1 MRYSLTA
8 KRHFLSF
15 ILVLATEAFIT
26 NAWNPPSLSSRSDP
40 IIIHIH
46 ANTNS
51 EHSELRIRSPADN
64 TTFGAGLTAVALSSD
79 KQSYY
84 AVIKTGLI
92 SLRVALD
99 TASSDLWIVSSACG
113 TDTCRKVPRYPLTYE
128 SPTFAAVNDNQTSF
142 GAQYADN
149 TFASGFV
156 ARETIELSNLTLANQ
171 VFGLITDS
179 NVTLTDSASGI
190 MGLGFPRLSSIS
202 TSGPNALPFFANL
215 AQQGLLEYP
224 IFALSLTT
232 NASGTLT
239 LGAVDSSVVT
249 NVSQIGWNQVAQ
261 FPPFFA
267 ENNISSYLQWAI
279 PLTGI
284 SVNSTQFTPL
294 PTYTN
299 SSQNH
304 SLALFDVGTPGI
316 YGPFQDVSRLYAMIS
331 DARLVDSSGQWAI
344 PCSASVPLAF
354 TFGERNYTLQ
364 PTDYIIGPASGNPDL
379 CLTWPRALPPSS
391 DGIDWQMGSAF
402 LQTVYTIFSFGI
414 NGKEP
419 PLIGLYPLHNASNLT
434 ETSDVVNA
442 YLSLNSTPIA
452 TTLPNFILS
461 TPTFT
466 TPPYALNTSVSASIG
481 GIVSSGLANS
491 TYTTLFGERTTLAN
505 TSALPTINST
515 RQVVTLILTDAA
527 GDVATT
533 VSTIPAPTVTL
544 GVPPG
549 WSGNARSKFD
559 IDVMSLAII
568 VGFVHFFWTF
578 MFFSWANFIGIVI

>member
-1 MRYSLTA
+1 MRYSRAAAL
-8 KRHFLSF
+8 RLISL

-26 NAWNPPSLSSRSDP
+26 NAWSPPSLSPRLDP
-40 IIIHIH
+40 IIIHIY
-46 ANTNS
+46 ANTDS
-51 EHSELRIRSPADN
+51 AHSELSIRSPADN
-64 TTFGAGLTAVALSSD
+64 TTFGAGLTGMTLSSD

-84 AVIKTGLI
+84 AIIKTGLI

-128 SPTFAAVNDNQTSF
+128 SPTFVAVNNNKTSF
-142 GAQYADN
+142 SAQYADM

-171 VFGLITDS
+171 VFGLITKS
-179 NVTLTDSASGI
+179 NVTLTDLASGI

-224 IFALSLTT
+224 IFALSLTADS
-232 NASGTLT
+232 NGTLT
-239 LGAVDSSVVT
+239 LGAIDSSVVS
-249 NVSQIGWNQVAQ
+249 NVSQVGWNRVAQ
-261 FPPFFA
+261 FPPFST

-284 SVNSTQFTPL
+284 SVNGTQFTPL

-304 SLALFDVGTPGI
+304 SLALFDLGTSGI
-316 YGPFQDVSRLYAMIS
+316 YGPFQDVSRLYALIS
-331 DARLVDSSGQWAI
+331 DARLVDPSGQWAI
-344 PCSASVPLAF
+344 PCSASIPLDF
-354 TFGERNYTLQ
+354 TFGEKNYTLQ

-379 CLTWPRALPPSS
+379 CLTWPRALSPNS
-391 DGIDWQMGSAF
+391 DGIDWQMGATF
-402 LQTVYTIFSFGI
+402 LRTVYTIFSFGI

-419 PLIGLYPLHNASNLT
+419 PLIGLYPRRNASNFT
-434 ETSDVVNA
+434 ETPIDVNS
-442 YLSLNSTPIA
+442 YLSANSTPIA
-452 TTLPNFILS
+452 TTLPNFVLS

-481 GIVSSGLANS
+481 GIVSSGLANN
-491 TYTTLFGERTTLAN
+491 TYTALFGGHTTLAN
-505 TSALPTINST
+505 ISALPTVNPM
-515 RQVVTLILTDAA
+515 RQVVTLIVTNAA
-527 GDVATT
+527 GDVTTT
-533 VSTIPAPTVTL
+533 VSTIAPAAVTL
-544 GVPPG
+544 GIPPG
-549 WSGNARSKFD
+549 SSSARSKFD
-559 IDVMSLAII
+559 IDVVSLVIA
-568 VGFVHFFWTF
+568 VSFVHLFGTF
-578 MFFSWANFIGIVI
+578 LFFSWTDFIVMVI